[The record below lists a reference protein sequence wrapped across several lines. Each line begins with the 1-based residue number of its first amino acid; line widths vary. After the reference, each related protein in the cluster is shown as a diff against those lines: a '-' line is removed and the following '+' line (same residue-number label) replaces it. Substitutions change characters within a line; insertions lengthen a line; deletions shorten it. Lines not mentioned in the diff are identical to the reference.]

1 MPQEKSFRQST
12 SFWQRV
18 KHKCASAFI
27 SEPSQDSARMM
38 EALIP
43 TGSLYGIEMG
53 NIDPAWYRE
62 KSPCPSRYAH

>member
-1 MPQEKSFRQST
+1 MPQTKRLKTSI

-27 SEPSQDSARMM
+27 SEPSQDSTRMM

-62 KSPCPSRYAH
+62 K

>member
-1 MPQEKSFRQST
+1 MPQKKPFRQST

-27 SEPSQDSARMM
+27 SEPSQDSTRMM

-53 NIDPAWYRE
+53 SFSMERIDPAWYRE
-62 KSPCPSRYAH
+62 N